1 MITPYLI
8 EIRIRGDI
16 KDVCKKLIFDIY
28 RKFRVRGVVK
38 KRPVP
43 HFTLF
48 GPFGCRS
55 IKSVIDVIKETGAD
69 YSKLE
74 YQVKGFD
81 YFELKKKFL
90 FITTSTKKN
99 VIYLKINPSE
109 ELKDF
114 WHKLAKRL
122 LKITDTVNVDHDSKE
137 EFKFHATLAMRDI
150 DRKFDDIWE
159 YLKKYDITKYGT
171 SYRITLLKMGK
182 IVCEYDLY
190 EKKVLRRNQVLRR
203 GRRR

>member
-1 MITPYLI
+1 MDTPYLI
-8 EIRIRGDI
+8 EIRIRGNIGDL
-16 KDVCKKLIFDIY
+16 CKKLIFDIHQN
-28 RKFRVRGVVK
+28 FHVRGMVR

-55 IKSVIDVIKETGAD
+55 IKNVIEVIKDVGSD

-90 FITTSTKKN
+90 FLTTSTKKH

-109 ELKDF
+109 ELKEF
-114 WHKLAKRL
+114 RYTLAQRL
-122 LKITDTVNVDHDSKE
+122 LKITNTVNIDSDSKE
-137 EFKFHATLAMRDI
+137 KFHFHATLAMKDI
-150 DRKFDDIWE
+150 DRKFDGIWE
-159 YLKKYDITKYGT
+159 YLQKYDITKYGT
-171 SYRITLLKMGK
+171 SYRATLLKKGK
-182 IVCEYDLY
+182 IVCEYDFHDG
-190 EKKVLRRNQVLRR
+190 KVLRRSQVL
-203 GRRR
+203 GRFR